1 MEKNP
6 AAAAATV
13 ADTTTTTAAADTTTT
28 ASTAAAAAAAAAY
41 YFYIIYTFSESASSE
56 IYSSVGP
63 GKYSGYFNGDFTV
76 SNQDNSDDA
85 VISPERKYKGKSIAL
100 VENKN
105 IPTILWGWYYSIFC
119 PTDRLACPPTGGLL
133 KKVWTVFSWPISL
146 LFLISIPD
154 CRRNHFRRLYP
165 LTFVMCIVWIGA
177 ASYLNAWMMTIIGL
191 YLNNL
196 ALTW

>member
-28 ASTAAAAAAAAAY
+28 ASTAAAAADAAAY

-105 IPTILWGWYYSIFC
+105 IPTIL
-119 PTDRLACPPTGGLL
+119 
-133 KKVWTVFSWPISL
+133 
-146 LFLISIPD
+146 
-154 CRRNHFRRLYP
+154 
-165 LTFVMCIVWIGA
+165 
-177 ASYLNAWMMTIIGL
+177 
-191 YLNNL
+191 
-196 ALTW
+196 